1 MPGTSYLD
9 SYKKPEL
16 WFSRLRF
23 FFCRLG
29 DRIGIG
35 EG

>member
-1 MPGTSYLD
+1 MLGASYL
-9 SYKKPEL
+9 KEPEL

-29 DRIGIG
+29 DRIEIG